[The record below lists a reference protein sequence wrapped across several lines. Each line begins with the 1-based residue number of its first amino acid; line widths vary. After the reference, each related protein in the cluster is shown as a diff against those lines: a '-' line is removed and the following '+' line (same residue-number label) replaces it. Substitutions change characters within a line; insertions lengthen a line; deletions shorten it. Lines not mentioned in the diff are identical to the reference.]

1 MNDTAELILHG
12 VGTSQLVFKD
22 GSILPIAQSKDIQI
36 KVDATTAEQ
45 QGGDGFYALLEFVT
59 EKKGTVT
66 ITNATMSLAD
76 LKAVTGD
83 DITSKAEKWIQ
94 NENQTISA
102 GAAQLAYTGD
112 GVVVDSVIARL
123 EDGTVIK
130 RVTAGSLTTAGARTY
145 TVGTNAVAGDTLTLG
160 GVTFTAS
167 SSLQDSTHFIVGATA
182 TNTAT
187 NIKTALN
194 ANATIGAIY
203 TATSNLATFTL
214 TEKNAGGGNTPSASS
229 VTGTIVVTDGTA
241 TTSATALNVNE
252 FTVTSA
258 GVITTNVALN
268 SKVVIFDY
276 YVEDILG
283 LAIHSLEDSVPS
295 SCELRHRIITDEMA
309 DGKRYELNIRVYNCK
324 AKGSYDYTAKR
335 GEAFSPKL
343 DFSILDAGRADRR
356 TLTYSIN
363 EYTA

>member
-45 QGGDGFYALLEFVT
+45 KGGDGFYALLEFVT
-59 EKKGTVT
+59 EKTGTVT

-102 GAAQLAYTGD
+102 GAAQLAYTS

-123 EDGTVIK
+123 KDGTVIK
-130 RVTAGSLTTAGARTY
+130 RVE
-145 TVGTNAVAGDTLTLG
+145 
-160 GVTFTAS
+160 AS
-167 SSLQDSTHFIVGATA
+167 AAT
-182 TNTAT
+182 
-187 NIKTALN
+187 LN
-194 ANATIGAIY
+194 A
-203 TATSNLATFTL
+203 
-214 TEKNAGGGNTPSASS
+214 
-229 VTGTIVVTDGTA
+229 
-241 TTSATALNVNE
+241 NE

-258 GVITTNVALN
+258 GVIKTNTALN

-295 SCELRHRIITDEMA
+295 NCELRHRIITDEMA